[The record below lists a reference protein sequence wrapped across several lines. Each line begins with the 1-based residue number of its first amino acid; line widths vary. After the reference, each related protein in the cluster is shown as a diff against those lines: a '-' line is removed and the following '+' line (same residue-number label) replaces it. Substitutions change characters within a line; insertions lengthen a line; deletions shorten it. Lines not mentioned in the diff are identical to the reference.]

1 MRYVY
6 IVLASRDGE
15 DTFVDSV
22 HSSDD
27 RAEAYLRDIGTVDV
41 SGPDG
46 SIDHWIMLDDPS
58 CTLII
63 DDARV
68 DAV

>member
-6 IVLASRDGE
+6 IVLASREGE

-22 HSSDD
+22 HSSYD
-27 RAEAYLRDIGTVDV
+27 RAEAYLRDIGTEERRFAGDDV
-41 SGPDG
+41 E
-46 SIDHWIMLDDPS
+46 WVMLDDPS